1 MISLQP
7 FGQYHPSKQRRQSI
21 TSPGGRD
28 VLSATD
34 DFADQYSA
42 VSTDLSERVAIVTG
56 GGRGIGRAIALA
68 YANAG
73 ADVVI
78 SSARNLAEAESV
90 AAESASAP
98 GTIWA
103 VRADVADEADVARLV
118 HRTLELRGRI
128 DVLVNNAARGMRFVN
143 ERFMTDPQPFW
154 EADPDAWRLVIETN
168 IVGVFL
174 MSRAV
179 VPHMLAAGHGS
190 VINVTVNHQTMVRR
204 GFSPYGPSK
213 AALEAMT
220 RVWEAELEGTGV
232 TINMLAPGGAT
243 ATGMIPDGADPPGP
257 LLEPEIVVGPALE
270 LALTDR
276 SGQRLIGVGFSEG
289 PA

>member
-1 MISLQP
+1 
-7 FGQYHPSKQRRQSI
+7 
-21 TSPGGRD
+21 
-28 VLSATD
+28 V
-34 DFADQYSA
+34 
-42 VSTDLSERVAIVTG
+42 
-56 GGRGIGRAIALA
+56 
-68 YANAG
+68 
-73 ADVVI
+73 
-78 SSARNLAEAESV
+78 
-90 AAESASAP
+90 
-98 GTIWA
+98 
-103 VRADVADEADVARLV
+103 
-118 HRTLELRGRI
+118 
-128 DVLVNNAARGMRFVN
+128 
-143 ERFMTDPQPFW
+143 
-154 EADPDAWRLVIETN
+154 ETN
-168 IVGVFL
+168 IGGVFL

-179 VPHMLAAGHGS
+179 VPHMLAARHGS

-243 ATGMIPDGADPPGP
+243 ATGMIPEGADPPGP